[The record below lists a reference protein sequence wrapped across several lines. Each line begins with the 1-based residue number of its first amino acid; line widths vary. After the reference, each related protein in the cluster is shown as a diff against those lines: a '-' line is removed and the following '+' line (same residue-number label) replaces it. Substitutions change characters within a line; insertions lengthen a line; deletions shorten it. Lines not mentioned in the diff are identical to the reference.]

1 MVLLYPTFF
10 HPTSFPT
17 ISPGNGNAVL
27 FQNNPNVF
35 TFSMHCS
42 GNYFSTKQVSDKD
55 VEVEGGAQDDAY
67 LGVLQAWLPYL
78 TKTIQPG
85 STDSR
90 NIPFLLR
97 IRSARSVNTS
107 CHYTLNYSLSY
118 PLSTPPLSDRFG
130 VLPSRGWYTQGRPVG
145 QIEAYSC
152 RGKQTEPH
160 GIRCSKKVGCLVATY
175 EFGSCNP

>member
-118 PLSTPPLSDRFG
+118 PFSTPPLSDRFG
-130 VLPSRGWYTQGRPVG
+130 VLPSRG
-145 QIEAYSC
+145 
-152 RGKQTEPH
+152 
-160 GIRCSKKVGCLVATY
+160 
-175 EFGSCNP
+175 